1 MTVRVTVETETWQT
15 RAPDPTDSWDAGDED
30 GRVSWVSAEVCTD
43 GADENYTFYGQGRM
57 PVVFDCDATEGETV
71 FVVVADYTS
80 GSTFGTSAGYFHILT
95 VTKSLEEAMEL
106 ARAAEAV
113 PRSQFEFEHAGT
125 KYYVPWTG
133 YFERLQEVRVWD
145 CYLHPRLD

>member
-1 MTVRVTVETETWQT
+1 MAVKVIVETETWVT
-15 RAPDPTDSWDAGDED
+15 RERDPEDEWDAGDED
-30 GRVSWVSAEVCTD
+30 GRVSWVSAEVCTE
-43 GADENYTFYGQGRM
+43 GADENYTFYGRGHM
-57 PVVFDCDATEGETV
+57 PVVFDCDAAEGDTV

-95 VTKSLEEAMEL
+95 VTKSYEEAVEL

-113 PRSQFEFEHAGT
+113 TQSQFEFEHNGI
-125 KYYVPWTG
+125 KYHVPWTG

-145 CYLHPRLD
+145 CFLRPRLD